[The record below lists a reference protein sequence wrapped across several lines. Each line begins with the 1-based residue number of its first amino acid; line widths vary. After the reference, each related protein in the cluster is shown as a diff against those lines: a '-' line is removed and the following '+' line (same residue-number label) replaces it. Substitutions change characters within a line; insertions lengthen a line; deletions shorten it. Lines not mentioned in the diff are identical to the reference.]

1 MCICIAHS
9 VLKEVRSLT
18 NYHPPSSLTLCPMQ
32 AAAAVSFD
40 LLNGPLVHCTMAC
53 VAKSG
58 LVHLLML
65 NMHHAVT
72 DGWSMQLLASEL
84 VEAYQALTSRGIQ
97 GQGQGQEAEA
107 EAEVERALPH
117 LPIHYLDYAVWQ
129 RELLA
134 DEGWRQEQVSFNKG
148 GVISM

>member
-1 MCICIAHS
+1 M
-9 VLKEVRSLT
+9 KEVRSLT

-84 VEAYQALTSRGIQ
+84 VEAYLALTSRGI
-97 GQGQGQEAEA
+97 QGQGQEAEA
-107 EAEVERALPH
+107 EAEVERVLPH

-129 RELLA
+129 RELLT
-134 DEGWRQEQVSFNKG
+134 DEGWRQEQVSTSKFR
-148 GVISM
+148 VISMWS